1 MTTEREMLI
10 DALVMSPMSGTD
22 LTRITRTADAILASD
37 WLTAHTATAVD
48 AAVEAAAVRVEAL
61 ESFAHGQNE
70 TSKSFLIGYGTA
82 KKAAARAVRGDS

>member
-48 AAVEAAAVRVEAL
+48 AAVEAAAVRVERGCTH
-61 ESFAHGQNE
+61 SMHHGPCARCQD
-70 TSKSFLIGYGTA
+70 
-82 KKAAARAVRGDS
+82 AARAVRGDS